1 MAPAPRADALRKCRL
16 LVMELIR
23 ERFAVNEG
31 IGGQKRYDDRVETTI
46 IFEVGIFG
54 IDESF
59 GV

>member
-1 MAPAPRADALRKCRL
+1 
-16 LVMELIR
+16 MELIR